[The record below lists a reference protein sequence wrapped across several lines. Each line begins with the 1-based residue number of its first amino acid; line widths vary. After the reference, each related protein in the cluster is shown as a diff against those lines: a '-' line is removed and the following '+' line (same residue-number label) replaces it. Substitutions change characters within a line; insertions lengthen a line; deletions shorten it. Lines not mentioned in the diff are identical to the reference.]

1 MTNKITRIIY
11 YVKNVIVLWSCV
23 FWKKL
28 SLTFKL
34 MLNYFALTLNVLFL
48 KVNVAFKVGNSN
60 LQSRFIAVSC
70 TIMLV

>member
-48 KVNVAFKVGNSN
+48 
-60 LQSRFIAVSC
+60 
-70 TIMLV
+70 